1 MLHQSWEPLAE
12 ELVNAE
18 DLRAFFTKF
27 DDTEMRVKFGF
38 QESVFAPV
46 SLAEACFACDTR
58 ESSPQL
64 VKAALA
70 GCETLGVKTCNF
82 GLCTTPQLH
91 WLVSQRKTHFN
102 DAGLYAQFFHVNYQ
116 TFLALCG
123 DKSAKKNYQE
133 DLLLDCANGVG
144 SLVVND
150 LLGFAGFT
158 ERLNIT
164 LINQDKT
171 PENLNAG
178 CGAEHVQ
185 KEQTLPTGWVKE

>member
-82 GLCTTPQLH
+82 CLCTTPQLH
-91 WLVSQRKTHFN
+91 
-102 DAGLYAQFFHVNYQ
+102 
-116 TFLALCG
+116 
-123 DKSAKKNYQE
+123 
-133 DLLLDCANGVG
+133 
-144 SLVVND
+144 
-150 LLGFAGFT
+150 
-158 ERLNIT
+158 
-164 LINQDKT
+164 
-171 PENLNAG
+171 
-178 CGAEHVQ
+178 
-185 KEQTLPTGWVKE
+185 